1 MNSNTLMQ
9 KDEACELPH
18 LCWNT
23 LILVL
28 KDIFDF
34 TDKFVD
40 LQLRYA
46 SIPFKKCQLDLFS
59 SCYRKGKN

>member
-9 KDEACELPH
+9 KDGACELPH
-18 LCWNT
+18 LCLNT

-28 KDIFDF
+28 KNLFDF

-40 LQLRYA
+40 LQLCYA
-46 SIPFKKCQLDLFS
+46 M
-59 SCYRKGKN
+59 